1 MATTVAHGLMGIAV
15 YCAAREC
22 LPTLKQLP
30 LSPKMLILAAIAA
43 NIPDFDIVVSFLLLG
58 DHKLLHGV
66 GSHSFLFAT
75 LVAVMVWS
83 VGRTKQWPNSF
94 SLLAFLVVLSHVVVD
109 WLTGPNLGLHSSHG
123 SAFLWPLIETPI
135 SAPITVFKGVNHSAL
150 LPDALYIALWELFII
165 GPIVIFISL
174 FIKKLNH

>member
-15 YCAAREC
+15 YCAAREYF
-22 LPTLKQLP
+22 PALKQLP
-30 LSPKMLILAAIAA
+30 LSPKILILVAIAA

-66 GSHSFLFAT
+66 GSHSFLFAM
-75 LVAVMVWS
+75 LVAVMVFWR
-83 VGRTKQWPNSF
+83 GRTQQWPYSF
-94 SLLAFLVVLSHVVVD
+94 SIVAFLMVSSHVVVD
-109 WLTGPNLGLHSSHG
+109 WLTGPKLGLYSSHG

-135 SAPITVFKGVNHSAL
+135 SAPVTIFKGVNHNDL
-150 LPDALYIALWELFII
+150 LPDALYIALWELVII
-165 GPIVIFISL
+165 APIVILISL